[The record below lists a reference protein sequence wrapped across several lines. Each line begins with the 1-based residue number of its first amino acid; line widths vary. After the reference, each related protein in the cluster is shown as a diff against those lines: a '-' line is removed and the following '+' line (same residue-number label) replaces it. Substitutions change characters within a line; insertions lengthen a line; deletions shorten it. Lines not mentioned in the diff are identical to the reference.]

1 MENETSRA
9 ILKLDNVTF
18 KYEAQK
24 EPTLKNINLEVQ
36 AGEFIVIAGA
46 SGSGKSTL
54 GRLISGL
61 IPEAFP
67 GTLTGELYFDGQRIN
82 DESIFKR
89 SQKIG
94 TVLQDVNA
102 QFVGLSVAE
111 DIAFAL
117 ENDEVG
123 ETDMHAAVAAWA
135 SRLDLGDKLQLAP
148 QQLSGGQKQ
157 RTAMAGVLIDESPV
171 LLLDEPLA
179 SLDEASGQ
187 EMLGLLERLRT
198 EQGITI
204 ILIEHRLADV
214 LQYKI
219 DRVVLLDEGEI
230 VQDAPPVEILQ
241 EARLPQYGL
250 AEPLY
255 VQLLRAAN
263 IELRELFQLTQ
274 PQTVLGPQ
282 LQQQIEE
289 YLAQL
294 PNHET
299 TQITEPLLTVTD
311 LSFSYDQN
319 QPLFD
324 HLNFSLRKSEIVT
337 LVGKNGSG
345 KSTLINI
352 LTGFIENKDVG
363 GTLTL
368 AETDLR
374 TLSIKERAE
383 RMGYVIQ
390 DPNLML
396 TQPTVFDEVAS
407 GLRLRNVSDSEIAE
421 RVVPLLEL
429 AGLYSMRNWPTDS
442 LSYGQKKRLSIITI
456 LVLNPDILI
465 LDEPTAGQDAEN
477 ANRLMDFVRDL
488 QQSYGLTIL
497 LVTHDLGLM
506 SYIADRTVVLVD
518 GQIMADTDP
527 IRLLQ
532 QPDVLTHAHLA
543 PTSLDVFLTSH
554 HMVANQ
560 QVYRELHKREVA
572 HES

>member
-1 MENETSRA
+1 MENETSRT
-9 ILKLDNVTF
+9 ILKLENVTF

-24 EPTLKNINLEVQ
+24 APTLKNINLEVR
-36 AGEFIVIAGA
+36 AGEFVVIAGA

-67 GTLTGELYFDGQRIN
+67 GALTGTLTYDGQQIN
-82 DESIFKR
+82 DESIFER

-117 ENDEVG
+117 ENDEV
-123 ETDMHAAVAAWA
+123 DDSKMHAAVAEWA
-135 SRLDLGDKLQLAP
+135 NRLDLGDKLQLAP

-157 RTAMAGVLIDESPV
+157 RTAMAGVLIDESPL

-179 SLDEASGQ
+179 SLDEASGN
-187 EMLGLLERLRT
+187 EMLTLLERLRK

-214 LQYKI
+214 LQHEV
-219 DRVVLLDEGEI
+219 DRIVILEEGEI
-230 VQDAPPVEILQ
+230 KQDAQPAEVLQ
-241 EARLPQYGL
+241 QGTLTQYGL

-255 VQLLRAAN
+255 IQLLRAAN
-263 IELRELFQLTQ
+263 VALPSLSGLTSPATVAGTDLKEQ
-274 PQTVLGPQ
+274 VQT
-282 LQQQIEE
+282 
-289 YLAQL
+289 YLNQL
-294 PNHET
+294 PKQTIKPTSE
-299 TQITEPLLTVTD
+299 ELLQVTD
-311 LSFSYDQN
+311 LSFGYEHGQL
-319 QPLFD
+319 LFD
-324 HLNFSLRKSEIVT
+324 HLSFSLGKSEIVT

-352 LTGFIENKDVG
+352 LTGFIENQKLS
-363 GTLTL
+363 GTMTL
-368 AETDLR
+368 AGQDLK

-383 RMGYVIQ
+383 VMGYVIQ

-396 TQPTVFDEVAS
+396 TQSTVFDEVAS
-407 GLRLRNVSDSEIAE
+407 GLRLRDVPETEIVA
-421 RVVPLLEL
+421 RVNPLLEL
-429 AGLYSMRNWPTDS
+429 AGLYTMRNWPTDS
-442 LSYGQKKRLSIITI
+442 LSYGQKKRLSIIAI
-456 LVLNPDILI
+456 LVLNPAILI

-477 ANRLMDFVRDL
+477 ANRLMDFVREL

-518 GQIMADTDP
+518 GQILADTEP
-527 IRLLQ
+527 MQLLQ
-532 QPDVLTHAHLA
+532 QPDVLAQAHLA
-543 PTSLDVFLTSH
+543 QTSLDVFLKSH
-554 HMVANQ
+554 DLVADQ
-560 QVYRELHKREVA
+560 RVYRDLHAREVA
-572 HES
+572 NES